1 MRLKSLEIKGF
12 KSFANETVL
21 HFNADVTGVV
31 GPNGSG
37 KSNVVDAIR
46 WVLGEQKSRELRLD
60 KMSSIIF
67 NGTKKRKEGQ
77 MAQVTLT
84 FDNTKNVLP
93 TDYSSVS
100 ISRIL
105 YRSGESEYRLNGVSC
120 RLNDITSLF
129 LDTGIGADSYAIIAL
144 NMVEDLLSDRE
155 QARRRMFEQAA
166 GVSKYKARKHE
177 TQQKLEATAADLDR
191 VEDLLFEIEDQ
202 LKKLEKQAER
212 AHKYYDL
219 KDEYKKLSI
228 ELAVHNLAKHKKS
241 FKELETQ
248 IAREEDNYRSTEAM
262 ARLLD
267 ADIEA
272 KRKSHT
278 DKETSLSEQQ
288 QEVNR
293 LSGRIRGKENE
304 KAMLEQKRSFVA
316 NDVQRL
322 NDQIANNTNSLRTL
336 DTEIEGYQTDLNYE
350 RNLEGELETA
360 LSEAQKLLEKVR
372 ADHNLLKGNL
382 DEFVKDQ
389 QGFEREIVELEKT
402 KAIQTNQVEN
412 LRRDVERTLGDI
424 ATRREEMK
432 VLEKN
437 IAEQDKSEAAELKK
451 IKDLEASETKRK
463 ADLAAG
469 EQQQDDLL
477 KKIAAHNR
485 QLDARRN
492 EHKLTKSMVE
502 SLEGFPE
509 SIKFLSQQK
518 DWAKNCPLLSDL
530 IYVREEYRVVIENY
544 LEQYL
549 NYYVVPNVEEAAKA
563 IALLGQSQKG
573 RANFFLLDAFRDYT
587 APLAL
592 LPGGIRAVE
601 LVEVEAQYRPLVEFL
616 LENVLI
622 VDAPPLPPQGG
633 ETSFALDSLKNTDD
647 QKNNAFLSIE
657 KEVGTEAGKKAG
669 KETGREALLP
679 PLGGLGGGYDG
690 AVLLSK
696 SGTFIRR
703 KFSLSGGSVGLFEGK
718 KIGRKKNLEIL
729 ENEIKKLET
738 TENQFNNQL
747 ATLRAHL
754 QSLKN
759 ADQSALLQRERESL
773 NRLSQ
778 EKAGMQA
785 KLDNIAAFVANFDA
799 QAGDA
804 NERIAALTESN
815 AAIEKQLAE
824 KTRAANAVRERL
836 ANADGSFR
844 DVAEHLSQTSAAF
857 NQQNIEFIRQ
867 QNKVNAFR
875 QELTFREKR
884 REELRQTQ
892 ASAQT
897 TLTRNADEIQLMESE
912 IQQIEADLQAAYLEK
927 KEKEA
932 ALSAVEQ
939 TYFKARNEIHELENK
954 QRENFRQQQDLQ
966 GLVNRLKEK
975 FSDVKFEIT
984 AIGERLRAEFG
995 LGVNDV
1001 INQEPDPAYQRESL
1015 EREVNNLKRRLDTYG
1030 EVNPMAI
1037 EAYNE
1042 IKERYDTIAGQRDD
1056 ILAAKENLVQ
1066 TMKEIEET
1074 ATARFLE
1081 AFAQVRENFISVFRT
1096 LFTEDDSADLLLSN
1110 PDAPLDSDIN
1120 IIAKPKGKRP
1130 QTIAQHSGGEKTLTA
1145 TALLFALY
1153 LLKPAPFCIFDEVD
1167 APLDDANIEKFNR
1180 IIRQFSA
1187 DSQFIVVT
1195 HNKATMAAVD
1205 TIYGVYMPEQGVSA
1219 VTPVDFRK
1227 LGHEAMV
1234 FEAG

>member
-21 HFNADVTGVV
+21 HFNSDVTGVV

-46 WVLGEQKSRELRLD
+46 WVLGEQKSSQLRLD
-60 KMSSIIF
+60 KMASIIF

-93 TDYSSVS
+93 TDYTSVA

-120 RLNDITSLF
+120 RLKDITSLF
-129 LDTGIGADSYAIIAL
+129 LDTGIGPDSYAIIAL
-144 NMVEDLLSDRE
+144 NMVEDMLSDRE

-191 VEDLLFEIEDQ
+191 VEDLLFEITDQ

-212 AHKYYDL
+212 AQKFYAL
-219 KDEYKKLSI
+219 KDEYKTLSV
-228 ELAVHNLAKHKKS
+228 ELAVQNLARHKKTY
-241 FKELETQ
+241 KELEGQ

-262 ARLLD
+262 TRLLE
-267 ADIEA
+267 ADTEA

-293 LSGRIRGKENE
+293 LTGRIRGKENE
-304 KAMLEQKRSFVA
+304 KAMLEQKRSFVT
-316 NDVQRL
+316 NDVRRL
-322 NDQIANNTNSLRTL
+322 EDQISGSIGQLGKL
-336 DTEIEGYQTDLNYE
+336 EGEIEGYATDLNYE
-350 RNLEGELETA
+350 RNVEAELEDA
-360 LSEAQKLLEKVR
+360 LSAAQKLLDKVR
-372 ADHNLLKGNL
+372 SDHNLLKGNL
-382 DEFVKDQ
+382 DEFVKAQ
-389 QGFEREIVELEKT
+389 QSLEREIVDFEKT
-402 KAIQTNQVEN
+402 KAIQTNQIEN
-412 LRRDVERTLGDI
+412 LRRDVERTLSDI
-424 ATRREEMK
+424 AARREEMK

-437 IAEQDKSEAAELKK
+437 IATQTAAEAAQAKKISDLEGSEA
-451 IKDLEASETKRK
+451 KRK
-463 ADLAAG
+463 AD
-469 EQQQDDLL
+469 
-477 KKIAAHNR
+477 IAATEQEEETLRRKLADHNR
-485 QLDARRN
+485 SLDARRN

-509 SIKFLSQQK
+509 SIKFLNQQK

-530 IYVREEYRVVIENY
+530 LYVREEYRVAIENY

-549 NYYVVPNVEEAAKA
+549 NYYVVPNADAAVQA
-563 IALLGQSQKG
+563 IQLLGQGQKG
-573 RANFFLLDAFRDYT
+573 RANFFLLDAFKAYQP
-587 APLAL
+587 PLTL
-592 LPGGIRAVE
+592 LPGGLRAVE
-601 LVEVEAQYRPLVEFL
+601 LVEVEEAYRPLLEFL
-616 LENVLI
+616 LANVLI
-622 VDAPPLPPQGG
+622 VEDTASPLPSGV
-633 ETSFALDSLKNTDD
+633 DD
-647 QKNNAFLSIE
+647 
-657 KEVGTEAGKKAG
+657 
-669 KETGREALLP
+669 
-679 PLGGLGGGYDG
+679 

-696 SGTFIRR
+696 SGTFTRR
-703 KFSLSGGSVGLFEGK
+703 KFSMSGGSVGLFEGK

-729 ENEIKKLET
+729 ETDIKKLEG
-738 TENQFNNQL
+738 TENQLNTQL
-747 ATLRAHL
+747 STLRTHL

-759 ADQSALLQRERESL
+759 ADQSALLQREREAMNTIS
-773 NRLSQ
+773 RERTGQ
-778 EKAGMQA
+778 QA

-804 NERIAALTESN
+804 NQRIASLSTSN
-815 AAIEKQLAE
+815 AVIEQQLMEKQ
-824 KTRAANAVRERL
+824 KSAAAVRERL
-836 ANADGSFR
+836 SNADGSFR
-844 DVAEHLSQTSAAF
+844 DVADQLSAASAAY
-857 NQQNIEFIRQ
+857 NQKNIEFIRQ

-875 QELTFREKR
+875 QELTFRENR
-884 REELRQTQ
+884 RNELRQTEQ
-892 ASAQT
+892 SARAALARNMDELSLIENDIQRIT
-897 TLTRNADEIQLMESE
+897 TELTT
-912 IQQIEADLQAAYLEK
+912 AYAEK

-932 ALSAVEQ
+932 TLSGVEQ
-939 TYFKARNEIHELENK
+939 AYFKARNEIHELENR
-954 QRENFRQQQDLQ
+954 QRENFRKQQDLQ
-966 GLVNRLKEK
+966 VLVNRLKEK
-975 FSDVKFEIT
+975 FNDVKFEIT

-1001 INQEPDPAYQRESL
+1001 INQEPNPLFQRDAL
-1015 EREVNNLKRRLDTYG
+1015 EKDVNAMKRRLDTYG
-1030 EVNPMAI
+1030 EINPMAI

-1042 IKERYDTIAGQRDD
+1042 IKERHDTIAGQRND

-1081 AFAQVRENFISVFRT
+1081 SFAQVRENFIAVFRT
-1096 LFTEDDSADLLLSN
+1096 LFTEDDSADLLLTN
-1110 PDAPLDSDIN
+1110 PDSPLDSDIN

-1130 QTIAQHSGGEKTLTA
+1130 QTIAQLSGGEKTLTA

-1180 IIRQFSA
+1180 IIRQFSV

-1205 TIYGVYMPEQGVSA
+1205 TIYGVYMPEPGVSS
-1219 VTPVDFRK
+1219 VTPVDFRQ
-1227 LGHEAMV
+1227 LGHEALV

>member
-46 WVLGEQKSRELRLD
+46 WVLGEQKSSQLRLD
-60 KMSSIIF
+60 KMASVIF

-93 TDYSSVS
+93 TDYGTVS

-105 YRSGESEYRLNGVSC
+105 YRSGESEYRLNGVTC
-120 RLNDITSLF
+120 RLKDITSLF
-129 LDTGIGADSYAIIAL
+129 LDTGIGPDSYAIIAL
-144 NMVEDLLSDRE
+144 NMVEDMLSDRE

-177 TQQKLEATAADLDR
+177 TQQKLEATTADLDR

-212 AHKYYDL
+212 ARKFYEL

-228 ELAVHNLAKHKKS
+228 ELAVHNLARHKKS
-241 FKELETQ
+241 FKELESQ

-262 ARLLD
+262 ARLLE

-293 LSGRIRGKENE
+293 LTGRIRGKENE

-316 NDVQRL
+316 NDLRRL
-322 NDQIANNTNSLRTL
+322 DDQISANTRQLGTL
-336 DTEIEGYQTDLNYE
+336 DGEIEGYQTDLNYE
-350 RNLEGELETA
+350 RNVEAELETA
-360 LSEAQKLLEKVR
+360 LAEAQKLLEKVR
-372 ADHNLLKGNL
+372 SDHNLLKGNL
-382 DEFVKDQ
+382 DEFVREQ
-389 QGFEREIVELEKT
+389 QSLEREIVELEKT
-402 KAIQTNQVEN
+402 RAIQTNQVEN
-412 LRRDVERTLGDI
+412 LRRDVERTLADI
-424 ATRREEMK
+424 ATRRAEMQ
-432 VLEKN
+432 VLEKS
-437 IAEQDKSEAAELKK
+437 IAEQERAEEAEWKK
-451 IKDLEASETKRK
+451 IRDLEAAETKRK
-463 ADLAAG
+463 ADLASG
-469 EQQQDDLL
+469 EQQQDELV
-477 KKIAAHNR
+477 KKLAAHNR

-492 EHKLTKSMVE
+492 EYKLTKSMVE

-549 NYYVVPNVEEAAKA
+549 NYYVVPNVDEAAKA

-587 APLAL
+587 PPLAL
-592 LPGGIRAVE
+592 LPGLRAVD
-601 LVEVEAQYRPLVEFL
+601 LVEVEPQYRPLVEFL
-616 LENVLI
+616 LENVVLSDEI
-622 VDAPPLPPQGG
+622 APPAQ
-633 ETSFALDSLKNTDD
+633 TDTD
-647 QKNNAFLSIE
+647 LVILS
-657 KEVGTEAGKKAG
+657 
-669 KETGREALLP
+669 R
-679 PLGGLGGGYDG
+679 
-690 AVLLSK
+690 
-696 SGTFIRR
+696 SGTFVRR
-703 KFSLSGGSVGLFEGK
+703 KFSVSGGSVGLFEGK

-729 ENEIKKLET
+729 ETEIKKLEA
-738 TENQFNNQL
+738 TENQLNNQL

-759 ADQSALLQRERESL
+759 ADQSALLQRERENL

-785 KLDNIAAFVANFDA
+785 KRDNIAAFVANFDA

-804 NERIAALTESN
+804 NERIAKLTESN
-815 AAIEKQLAE
+815 SLIEQQLQE
-824 KTRAANAVRERL
+824 KNRAAEAVRERL
-836 ANADGSFR
+836 ASADGSFR
-844 DVAEHLSQTSAAF
+844 DVAEELSQASAGF
-857 NQQNIEFIRQ
+857 NQKNIEFIRQ

-875 QELTFREKR
+875 QELGYREKR
-884 REELRQTQ
+884 REELRQGL

-897 TLTRNADEIQLMESE
+897 NQLRNQDEMGL
-912 IQQIEADLQAAYLEK
+912 IEADIQRLVQELSAGYAEK

-954 QRENFRQQQDLQ
+954 QRENFRKQQDLQ

-975 FSDVKFEIT
+975 FGDVKFEIT

-995 LGVNDV
+995 IGVNDV
-1001 INQEPDPAYQRESL
+1001 INNEPDPAYQRDAL

-1042 IKERYDTIAGQRDD
+1042 IKERYDTISGQRND
-1056 ILAAKENLVQ
+1056 ILTAKENLIQ

-1081 AFAQVRENFISVFRT
+1081 SFAQVRENFINVFRT
-1096 LFTEDDSADLLLSN
+1096 LFTEEDTADLLLTN

-1130 QTIAQHSGGEKTLTA
+1130 QTIAQLSGGEKTLTA

-1180 IIRQFSA
+1180 IIRQFSEQ
-1187 DSQFIVVT
+1187 SQFIVVT

-1234 FEAG
+1234 FEA

>member
-21 HFNADVTGVV
+21 HFNSDVTGVV

-46 WVLGEQKSRELRLD
+46 WVLGEQKSSQLRLD
-60 KMSSIIF
+60 KMASIIF

-93 TDYSSVS
+93 TDYTSVA

-120 RLNDITSLF
+120 RLKDITSLF
-129 LDTGIGADSYAIIAL
+129 LDTGIGPDSYAIIAL
-144 NMVEDLLSDRE
+144 NMVEDMLSDRE

-191 VEDLLFEIEDQ
+191 VEDLLFEITDQ

-212 AHKYYDL
+212 AQKFYAL
-219 KDEYKKLSI
+219 KDEYKTLSV
-228 ELAVHNLAKHKKS
+228 ELAVQNLARHKKTY
-241 FKELETQ
+241 KELEGQ
-248 IAREEDNYRSTEAM
+248 IAREEDHYRSTEAM
-262 ARLLD
+262 TRLLE
-267 ADIEA
+267 ADTEA

-293 LSGRIRGKENE
+293 LTGRIRGKENE
-304 KAMLEQKRSFVA
+304 KAMLEQKRSFVT
-316 NDVQRL
+316 NDVRRL
-322 NDQIANNTNSLRTL
+322 EDQISGSIGQLGKL
-336 DTEIEGYQTDLNYE
+336 EGEIEGYATDLNYE
-350 RNLEGELETA
+350 RNVEAELEDA
-360 LSEAQKLLEKVR
+360 LSAAQKQLDKVR
-372 ADHNLLKGNL
+372 SDHNLLKGNL
-382 DEFVKDQ
+382 DEFVKAQ
-389 QGFEREIVELEKT
+389 QGLEREIVDFEKT
-402 KAIQTNQVEN
+402 KAIQTNQIEN
-412 LRRDVERTLGDI
+412 LRRDVERTLSDI
-424 ATRREEMK
+424 AARREEMK

-437 IAEQDKSEAAELKK
+437 IATQTAAEAAQAKKINDLEGSEA
-451 IKDLEASETKRK
+451 KRK
-463 ADLAAG
+463 AD
-469 EQQQDDLL
+469 
-477 KKIAAHNR
+477 IAATEQEEETLRRKLADHNR
-485 QLDARRN
+485 SLDARRN

-509 SIKFLSQQK
+509 SIKFLNQQK

-530 IYVREEYRVVIENY
+530 LYVREEYRVAIENY

-549 NYYVVPNVEEAAKA
+549 NYYVVPNADAAVQA
-563 IALLGQSQKG
+563 IQLLGHGQKG
-573 RANFFLLDAFRDYT
+573 RANFFLLDAFKAYQP
-587 APLAL
+587 PLTL
-592 LPGGIRAVE
+592 LPGGLRAVE
-601 LVEVEAQYRPLVEFL
+601 LVEVEEAYRPLLEFL
-616 LENVLI
+616 LANVLI
-622 VDAPPLPPQGG
+622 VEDTASPLPSGV
-633 ETSFALDSLKNTDD
+633 DD
-647 QKNNAFLSIE
+647 
-657 KEVGTEAGKKAG
+657 
-669 KETGREALLP
+669 
-679 PLGGLGGGYDG
+679 

-696 SGTFIRR
+696 SGTFTRR
-703 KFSLSGGSVGLFEGK
+703 KFSMSGGSVGLFEGK

-729 ENEIKKLET
+729 ETDIKKLES
-738 TENQFNNQL
+738 TENQLNTQL
-747 ATLRAHL
+747 STLRTHL

-759 ADQSALLQRERESL
+759 ADQSALLQREREAMNTIS
-773 NRLSQ
+773 RERTGQ
-778 EKAGMQA
+778 QA

-804 NERIAALTESN
+804 NQRIASLSTSN
-815 AAIEKQLAE
+815 AVIEQQLMEKQ
-824 KTRAANAVRERL
+824 KSAAAVRERL
-836 ANADGSFR
+836 SNADGSFR
-844 DVAEHLSQTSAAF
+844 DVADQLSAASAAY
-857 NQQNIEFIRQ
+857 NQKNIEFIRQ

-875 QELTFREKR
+875 QELTFRENR
-884 REELRQTQ
+884 RNELRQTEQ
-892 ASAQT
+892 SARAALARNMDELSLIENDIQRIT
-897 TLTRNADEIQLMESE
+897 TELTT
-912 IQQIEADLQAAYLEK
+912 AYAEK

-932 ALSAVEQ
+932 TLSGVEQ
-939 TYFKARNEIHELENK
+939 AYFKARNEIHELENR
-954 QRENFRQQQDLQ
+954 QRENFRKQQDLQ
-966 GLVNRLKEK
+966 VLVNRLKEK
-975 FSDVKFEIT
+975 FNDVKFEIT

-1001 INQEPDPAYQRESL
+1001 INQEPNPLFQRDAL
-1015 EREVNNLKRRLDTYG
+1015 EKDVNAMKRRLDTYG
-1030 EVNPMAI
+1030 EINPMAI

-1042 IKERYDTIAGQRDD
+1042 IKERHDTIAGQRND

-1081 AFAQVRENFISVFRT
+1081 SFAQVRENFIAVFRT
-1096 LFTEDDSADLLLSN
+1096 LFTEDDSADLLLTN
-1110 PDAPLDSDIN
+1110 PDSPLDSDIN

-1130 QTIAQHSGGEKTLTA
+1130 QTIAQLSGGEKTLTA

-1180 IIRQFSA
+1180 IIRQFSV

-1205 TIYGVYMPEQGVSA
+1205 TIYGVYMPEPGVSS
-1219 VTPVDFRK
+1219 VTPVDFRQ
-1227 LGHEAMV
+1227 LGHEALV

>member
-1 MRLKSLEIKGF
+1 MVFRQCASRNIIPAYKPEKMRLKSLEIKGF

-21 HFNADVTGVV
+21 HFNADVVGVV

-46 WVLGEQKSRELRLD
+46 WVLGEQKSSQLRLD
-60 KMSSIIF
+60 KMASVIF

-93 TDYSSVS
+93 TDYTSVA

-105 YRSGESEYRLNGVSC
+105 YRSGESEYRLNGVTC
-120 RLNDITSLF
+120 RLKDITSLF
-129 LDTGIGADSYAIIAL
+129 LDTGIGPDSYAIIAL
-144 NMVEDLLSDRE
+144 SMVEDMLSDRE
-155 QARRRMFEQAA
+155 QSRRKMFEQAA

-191 VEDLLFEIEDQ
+191 VEDLLFEITDQ

-212 AHKYYDL
+212 AQKYYAL
-219 KDEYKKLSI
+219 KDEYRTLSV
-228 ELAVHNLAKHKKS
+228 ELAVQNLARHKATY
-241 FKELETQ
+241 KELEGQ
-248 IAREEDNYRSTEAM
+248 ITREEDNYRSTEAM
-262 ARLLD
+262 SRLLE
-267 ADIEA
+267 ADTEA

-288 QEVNR
+288 QDVNR
-293 LSGRIRGKENE
+293 LTGRIRGKENE
-304 KAMLEQKRSFVA
+304 KAMLEQKRSFVS
-316 NDVQRL
+316 NDLQRL
-322 NDQIANNTNSLRTL
+322 NDQISNSVSQLGKL
-336 DTEIEGYQTDLNYE
+336 EGEIEGYTTDLNYE
-350 RNLEGELETA
+350 RRVEGELEDA
-360 LSEAQKLLEKVR
+360 LSAAQKLLEKVR
-372 ADHNLLKGNL
+372 SDHNLLKGNL
-382 DEFVKDQ
+382 DGFVKEQ
-389 QGFEREIVELEKT
+389 QSLEREVVELEKT
-402 KAIQTNQVEN
+402 KAIQTNQIEN

-437 IAEQDKSEAAELKK
+437 IADLTARETAQTKKINDLDESEA
-451 IKDLEASETKRK
+451 KRK
-463 ADLAAG
+463 ADLVAS
-469 EQQQDDLL
+469 EQQEETLRRKVAD
-477 KKIAAHNR
+477 HNR
-485 QLDARRN
+485 SLDARRN

-530 IYVREEYRVVIENY
+530 LYVREEYRIAIENY
-544 LEQYL
+544 LEPYL
-549 NYYVVPNVEEAAKA
+549 NYYVVPHADAAVQA
-563 IALLGQSQKG
+563 IQMLGQGQKG
-573 RANFFLLDAFRDYT
+573 RANFFLLDAFRDYQP
-587 APLAL
+587 PLAL
-592 LPGGIRAVE
+592 LPSGGFRAIE
-601 LVEVEAQYRPLVEFL
+601 LVEVEAQYRPLLEFL
-616 LENVLI
+616 LANVLVSEDSNPPANI
-622 VDAPPLPPQGG
+622 PDADTVILG
-633 ETSFALDSLKNTDD
+633 KN
-647 QKNNAFLSIE
+647 
-657 KEVGTEAGKKAG
+657 
-669 KETGREALLP
+669 
-679 PLGGLGGGYDG
+679 
-690 AVLLSK
+690 
-696 SGTFIRR
+696 GTFTRR
-703 KFSLSGGSVGLFEGK
+703 RFSMSGGSVGLFEGK
-718 KIGRKKNLEIL
+718 KIGRKKNLELL
-729 ENEIKKLET
+729 ESDIKKLESVESQLNT
-738 TENQFNNQL
+738 QL
-747 ATLRAHL
+747 ATLRAHIL
-754 QSLKN
+754 SLKN
-759 ADQSALLQRERESL
+759 ADQSSLLQREREAL
-773 NRLSQ
+773 NTLSRERTGQ
-778 EKAGMQA
+778 QA

-804 NERIAALTESN
+804 NQRIASLTTSN
-815 AAIEKQLAE
+815 AAIEIQLVEKQ
-824 KTRAANAVRERL
+824 RAAEAVRERL
-836 ANADGSFR
+836 TNADGSFR
-844 DVAEHLSQTSAAF
+844 DVADQLSQASADY
-857 NQQNIEFIRQ
+857 NQKNIEFIRQ

-875 QELTFREKR
+875 QELTFRENR
-884 REELRQTQ
+884 RNELRQTELT
-892 ASAQT
+892 ARN
-897 TLTRNADEIQLMESE
+897 TLARNSDEITLV
-912 IQQIEADLQAAYLEK
+912 EADIQRITEELKTAYAEK

-932 ALSAVEQ
+932 ALSGVEQ
-939 TYFKARNEIHELENK
+939 AYFKARNEIHELENK
-954 QRENFRQQQDLQ
+954 QRENFRKQQDLQ
-966 GLVNRLKEK
+966 VLVNRLKEK
-975 FSDVKFEIT
+975 FNDVKFEIT

-995 LGVNDV
+995 IGINDV
-1001 INQEPDPAYQRESL
+1001 INQDPNPLFQREAL
-1015 EREVNNLKRRLDTYG
+1015 EKDVNAMKRRLDTYG
-1030 EVNPMAI
+1030 EINPMAI

-1042 IKERYDTIAGQRDD
+1042 IKERHDTIAGQRDD

-1081 AFAQVRENFISVFRT
+1081 SFAQVRENFINVFRT
-1096 LFTEDDSADLLLSN
+1096 LFTDEDTADLLLTN
-1110 PDAPLDSDIN
+1110 PDSPLDSDIN
-1120 IIAKPKGKRP
+1120 IVAKPKGKRP
-1130 QTIAQHSGGEKTLTA
+1130 QTIAQLSGGEKTLTA

>member
-21 HFNADVTGVV
+21 HFNADVVGVV

-46 WVLGEQKSRELRLD
+46 WVLGEQKSSQLRLD
-60 KMSSIIF
+60 KMASVIF

-93 TDYSSVS
+93 TDYTSVA

-105 YRSGESEYRLNGVSC
+105 YRSGESEYRLNGVTC
-120 RLNDITSLF
+120 RLKDITSLF
-129 LDTGIGADSYAIIAL
+129 LDTGIGPDSYAIIAL
-144 NMVEDLLSDRE
+144 SMVEDMLSDRE
-155 QARRRMFEQAA
+155 QSRRKMFEQAA

-177 TQQKLEATAADLDR
+177 TQQKLEATTADLDR
-191 VEDLLFEIEDQ
+191 VEDLLFEITDQ

-212 AHKYYDL
+212 AQKYYAL
-219 KDEYKKLSI
+219 KDEYRTLSV
-228 ELAVHNLAKHKKS
+228 ELAVQNLARHKATY
-241 FKELETQ
+241 KELEGQ

-262 ARLLD
+262 NRLLE
-267 ADIEA
+267 ADTEA

-288 QEVNR
+288 QDVNR
-293 LSGRIRGKENE
+293 LTGRIRGKENE
-304 KAMLEQKRSFVA
+304 KAMLEQKRSFVS

-322 NDQIANNTNSLRTL
+322 NDQIANSVSQLGKL
-336 DTEIEGYQTDLNYE
+336 EGEIEGYTTDLNYE
-350 RNLEGELETA
+350 RNVEADFENA
-360 LSEAQKLLEKVR
+360 LSAAQKLLEKVR

-382 DEFVKDQ
+382 DEFVKSQ
-389 QGFEREIVELEKT
+389 QGLEREIVELEKT

-424 ATRREEMK
+424 ASRREEMK
-432 VLEKN
+432 VLEKS
-437 IAEQDKSEAAELKK
+437 IAAQSASEAAQSKK
-451 IKDLEASETKRK
+451 IGDLEAAETKRK
-463 ADLAAG
+463 ADLANA
-469 EQQQDDLL
+469 EQQEETLRRKVAD
-477 KKIAAHNR
+477 HNR
-485 QLDARRN
+485 ALDARRN

-530 IYVREEYRVVIENY
+530 LYVREEYRIAIENY
-544 LEQYL
+544 LEPYL
-549 NYYVVPNVEEAAKA
+549 NYYVVPNADAAVQA
-563 IALLGQSQKG
+563 IQMLGQGQKG
-573 RANFFLLDAFRDYT
+573 RANFFLLDAFRDYQP
-587 APLAL
+587 PLAL
-592 LPGGIRAVE
+592 LPGGFRAIE
-601 LVEVEAQYRPLVEFL
+601 LVEGEAQYRPLLEFL
-616 LENVLI
+616 LENVLV
-622 VDAPPLPPQGG
+622 VDDITSPLP
-633 ETSFALDSLKNTDD
+633 F
-647 QKNNAFLSIE
+647 
-657 KEVGTEAGKKAG
+657 
-669 KETGREALLP
+669 
-679 PLGGLGGGYDG
+679 GGGAGGGVDT
-690 AVLLSK
+690 VLLGK
-696 SGTFIRR
+696 SGTFTRR
-703 KFSLSGGSVGLFEGK
+703 RFSMSGGSVGLFEGK
-718 KIGRKKNLEIL
+718 KIGRKKNLELL
-729 ENEIKKLET
+729 ETDIKKLES
-738 TENQFNNQL
+738 TENQLNTQL
-747 ATLRAHL
+747 STLRTHI

-773 NRLSQ
+773 NTLSRERTGQ
-778 EKAGMQA
+778 QA

-804 NERIAALTESN
+804 NQRIASLSTSN
-815 AAIEKQLAE
+815 AAIEIQLVEKQ
-824 KTRAANAVRERL
+824 RAAEAVRERL
-836 ANADGSFR
+836 SNADGSFR
-844 DVAEHLSQTSAAF
+844 DVAEQLSQASADY
-857 NQQNIEFIRQ
+857 NQRNIEFIRQ

-875 QELTFREKR
+875 QELTFRENR
-884 REELRQTQ
+884 RNELRQTE
-892 ASAQT
+892 QT
-897 TLTRNADEIQLMESE
+897 ARATLARNADEISLV
-912 IQQIEADLQAAYLEK
+912 EADIQRITEELKAAYAEK
-927 KEKEA
+927 KDKEA
-932 ALSAVEQ
+932 ALSGVEQ
-939 TYFKARNEIHELENK
+939 AYFKARNEIHELENK
-954 QRENFRQQQDLQ
+954 QRENFRKQQDLQ
-966 GLVNRLKEK
+966 VLVNRLKEK
-975 FSDVKFEIT
+975 FNDVKFEIT

-995 LGVNDV
+995 IGINEV
-1001 INQEPDPAYQRESL
+1001 INQEPNPLFQRDTL
-1015 EREVNNLKRRLDTYG
+1015 EKDVNAMKRRLDTYG
-1030 EVNPMAI
+1030 EINPMAI

-1042 IKERYDTIAGQRDD
+1042 IKERHDTIAGQRDD

-1081 AFAQVRENFISVFRT
+1081 SFAQVRENFINVFRT
-1096 LFTEDDSADLLLSN
+1096 LFTDDDSADLLLTN
-1110 PDAPLDSDIN
+1110 PDSPLDSDIN

-1130 QTIAQHSGGEKTLTA
+1130 QTIAQLSGGEKTLTA

>member
-1 MRLKSLEIKGF
+1 
-12 KSFANETVL
+12 
-21 HFNADVTGVV
+21 VTGVV

-60 KMSSIIF
+60 KMSSVIF

-84 FDNTKNVLP
+84 FDNTKNILP
-93 TDYSSVS
+93 TDYGTVS

-105 YRSGESEYRLNGVSC
+105 YRSGESEYRLNGVTC
-120 RLNDITSLF
+120 RLKDITSLF

-144 NMVEDLLSDRE
+144 NMVEDMLSDRE
-155 QARRRMFEQAA
+155 QARRKMFEQAA

-212 AHKYYDL
+212 ARKYYDL

-228 ELAVHNLAKHKKS
+228 ELAVHNLARHKKS
-241 FKELETQ
+241 FKELESQ
-248 IAREEDNYRSTEAM
+248 IAREEDNYRTTEAM

-293 LSGRIRGKENE
+293 LTGRIRGKENE

-322 NDQIANNTNSLRTL
+322 NDQIANNTNQLRTVE
-336 DTEIEGYQTDLNYE
+336 TEIEGYQTDLNYE
-350 RNLEGELETA
+350 RNVEAELETT

-372 ADHNLLKGNL
+372 SDHNLLKGNL
-382 DEFVKDQ
+382 DEFVKEQ
-389 QGFEREIVELEKT
+389 QGLEREIVELEKT

-432 VLEKN
+432 MLEKN
-437 IAEQDKSEAAELKK
+437 IAEQDKSEAAQLKK
-451 IKDLEASETKRK
+451 INDLEATEAKRK
-463 ADLAAG
+463 NDLAAG
-469 EQQQDDLL
+469 EQQQDELT
-477 KKIAAHNR
+477 KKLAAHNR

-492 EHKLTKSMVE
+492 EYKLTKSMVE

-549 NYYVVPNVEEAAKA
+549 NYYVVPNVDEAAKA

-573 RANFFLLDAFRDYT
+573 RANFFLLDAFRDYQ

-592 LPGGIRAVE
+592 LPGDLRAVE

-616 LENVLI
+616 LENVVITEDATPQSLI
-622 VDAPPLPPQGG
+622 PNPEL
-633 ETSFALDSLKNTDD
+633 T
-647 QKNNAFLSIE
+647 I
-657 KEVGTEAGKKAG
+657 
-669 KETGREALLP
+669 
-679 PLGGLGGGYDG
+679 
-690 AVLLSK
+690 LSK

-703 KFSLSGGSVGLFEGK
+703 KFSVSGGSVGLFEGK

-729 ENEIKKLET
+729 ENEIKKLEA

-759 ADQSALLQRERESL
+759 SDQSALLQRERESL
-773 NRLSQ
+773 SRLSQ

-785 KLDNIAAFVANFDA
+785 KLDNIAAFVVNFDA

-815 AAIEKQLAE
+815 TTIEKQLQE
-824 KTRAANAVRERL
+824 KNRAATAVRERL
-836 ANADGSFR
+836 TNADGSFR
-844 DVAEHLSQTSAAF
+844 DVAEHLSHTSAAY
-857 NQQNIEFIRQ
+857 NQKNIEFIRQ

-875 QELTFREKR
+875 QELTYREKR
-884 REELRQTQ
+884 REELRQNL

-897 TLTRNADEIQLMESE
+897 NLTRNQDETAL
-912 IQQIEADLQAAYLEK
+912 IEADIQRLDQELTAGYAEK

-954 QRENFRQQQDLQ
+954 QRENFRQQQDVQ

-975 FSDVKFEIT
+975 FGDVKFEIT

-1001 INQEPDPAYQRESL
+1001 INNEPDPAYQRDAL

-1042 IKERYDTIAGQRDD
+1042 IKERYDTIAGQRND
-1056 ILAAKENLVQ
+1056 ILSAKENLLQ
-1066 TMKEIEET
+1066 TIKEIEET

-1081 AFAQVRENFISVFRT
+1081 SFAQVRENFISVFRT
-1096 LFTEDDSADLLLSN
+1096 LFTEDDSADLLLTN
-1110 PDAPLDSDIN
+1110 PDSPLDSDIN

-1130 QTIAQHSGGEKTLTA
+1130 QTIAQLSGGEKTLTA

-1187 DSQFIVVT
+1187 QSQFIVVT